1 MLEIAKESLAPHH
14 YETLR
19 QAHRA
24 NTEGLIPEIVFS
36 LFLCG
41 GIRKRIGLEEI
52 AAQATMTYPSDFH
65 TWVNGERIPDLAVML
80 LALSE
85 ASSQEWHYVIGDWSN
100 GWHLT
105 KKGLRFAKDVER
117 RRLGLAKAGR
127 NH

>member
-85 ASSQEWHYVIGDWSN
+85 ASVVSQKFLYND
-100 GWHLT
+100 
-105 KKGLRFAKDVER
+105 
-117 RRLGLAKAGR
+117 
-127 NH
+127 